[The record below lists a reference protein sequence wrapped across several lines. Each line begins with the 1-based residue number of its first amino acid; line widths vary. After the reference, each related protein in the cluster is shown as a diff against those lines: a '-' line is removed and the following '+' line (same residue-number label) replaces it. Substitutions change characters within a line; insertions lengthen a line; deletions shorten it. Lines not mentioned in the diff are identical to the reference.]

1 MALQGAS
8 RMHMHMNA
16 SYPGQGIFS
25 DWTQEP
31 TAQSLVPIVVEQTA
45 RGERS
50 YDIFSR
56 LLKERIICLNGP
68 VHDHTAALIVAQLL
82 FLESENPEK
91 PISLYINSP
100 GGSVTAGMA
109 IYDTMQYIQSPV
121 STLCHG
127 QACSMGSL
135 LLAAGEPGKRY
146 ALPNASIMMHQP
158 SGGASGQASDIAI
171 HAREILRVRERLNRI
186 YQKHCN
192 VKDLEVIERAVER
205 DHFMDAEEALKFGL
219 IDKIMV
225 KRPSA
230 VGMGASS
237 S

>member
-1 MALQGAS
+1 MSANFHSKLWIGNSTVA
-8 RMHMHMNA
+8 
-16 SYPGQGIFS
+16 
-25 DWTQEP
+25 
-31 TAQSLVPIVVEQTA
+31 A

-56 LLKERIICLNGP
+56 LLKERIICLNGT
-68 VHDHTAALIVAQLL
+68 VHDQSASLIVAQLL

-121 STLCHG
+121 STLCNG

-192 VKDLEVIERAVER
+192 VKDLEAIERAVER

-219 IDKIMV
+219 IDKILE
-225 KRPSA
+225 KRPSS
-230 VGMGASS
+230 VGVGSS
-237 S
+237 